1 MKDVRRQVELFKALS
16 DPNRLKILQILAD
29 ERTTDCG
36 GRKGESIRLCVNA
49 LAKKLGV
56 TQSAVSQ
63 HLRLLKHAGLVHGER
78 HGSFIH
84 YSLDREGWKRAR
96 AAFDTLGVK

>member
-1 MKDVRRQVELFKALS
+1 LFKALS

-29 ERTTDCG
+29 GHTTDCE
-36 GRKGESIRLCVNA
+36 GRKGAPVRLCVNA
-49 LAKKLGV
+49 LAKKLGI

-63 HLRLLKHAGLVHGER
+63 HLRLLKHAGLVSGER
-78 HGSFIH
+78 RGSFIH

-96 AAFDTLGVK
+96 TAFDALGVK

>member
-1 MKDVRRQVELFKALS
+1 MVILRRQVELFKALS

-29 ERTTDCG
+29 ERTMDCE
-36 GRKGESIRLCVNA
+36 GRKGEPVRLCVNA
-49 LAKKLGV
+49 LAKKLGI

-63 HLRLLKHAGLVHGER
+63 HLRLLKHAGLVNGER
-78 HGSFIH
+78 RGSFIH

-96 AAFDTLGVK
+96 AAFDALGV